1 MAARA
6 ERLATGST
14 GRAIPGAAWPGLLL
28 AAAMAGL
35 VVAAFASLLGEVDR
49 ASAVA
54 ALGDSYLWRVVRFTL
69 LQAGLSTLVSLVPA
83 VLLARALARRP
94 RFPGRALLVRLLG
107 LPMVIPVIV
116 SVFGIVAIFGQAGIA
131 NRIGAML
138 GLEQRTFLYGL
149 TGILIGHAFL
159 NLPLATRLLLPAWTS
174 VPGETW
180 RLAAQ
185 LGMRS
190 GAIFRLIEW
199 PLLRERLPGVVAV
212 VFMLCTTSFAVV
224 LTLGGGPAATT
235 IEVAIYQALRFDFDP
250 SRASLLALIQLGL
263 SIVVLVAAQ
272 RWTRPFDLLAAPGRP
287 ADRPDRGGAPGMI
300 MDSAVILV
308 AALFLLLPLSAIV
321 AAGMAWDAFAIWGD
335 VRLWQAAA
343 RSLVVALA
351 AGTLSV
357 VIALALQI
365 SIRRLAARGAI
376 AAGRALDLAGSIVLG
391 LSPLAVGAGL
401 FLLLVGLVGP
411 FRWSLAPVVLLTA
424 LLALPYAMRLIGP
437 PLAQSAAIHDRLC
450 ASLGLAGWNRWRLVE
465 WPQLRPSIGFAL
477 ALAVTLALGDLAAIA
492 LFGTPQNATLPLL
505 LYQLLAGYRMGEAA
519 GVALF
524 LVLLVMLLFVGIER
538 SVGGRR
544 LVRH

>member
-6 ERLATGST
+6 QRLAAGST
-14 GRAIPGAAWPGLLL
+14 DRAIPGAAWPGLLL

-35 VVAAFASLLGEVDR
+35 IVAAFASLLREVDR

-54 ALGDSYLWRVVRFTL
+54 ALGDPYLWRVVRFTL
-69 LQAGLSTLVSLVPA
+69 LQAGLSTLVSIVPA

-94 RFPGRALLVRLLG
+94 RVPGRAMLVRLLG

-116 SVFGIVAIFGQAGIA
+116 SVFGIVAIFGQAGLA

-138 GLEQRTFLYGL
+138 GLETQTFLYGL

-199 PLLRERLPGVVAV
+199 PLLRERLPGVAAV
-212 VFMLCTTSFAVV
+212 VFMLCMTSFAVV

-250 SRASLLALIQLGL
+250 SRASLLALVQLAL

-272 RWTRPFDLLAAPGRP
+272 GWTRPFDLLAAPGRP
-287 ADRPDRGGAPGMI
+287 ADRPDRGGWFGMV
-300 MDSAVILV
+300 MDGTVILA
-308 AALFLLLPLSAIV
+308 AALFLLLPLAAIV
-321 AAGMAWDAFAIWGD
+321 VAGLAWDAFVIWSD
-335 VRLWQAAA
+335 IRLWQAAA
-343 RSLVVALA
+343 RSLAVAMV
-351 AGTLSV
+351 AGLLSV
-357 VIALALQI
+357 VIAVALQI

-437 PLAQSAAIHDRLC
+437 PLVRSAAIHDRLC
-450 ASLGLAGWNRWRLVE
+450 ASLGLAGWNRWRLIE

-492 LFGTPQNATLPLL
+492 LFGTPENATLPLL

-524 LVLLVMLLFVGIER
+524 LVLLVMLLFIGIER